1 MKFKVYLVYALVI
14 SSVIY
19 SVPSH
24 WVWDSS
30 GWLYAMGMHD
40 LAGCSAIHSVGG
52 VCGLLSTI
60 WLGPRLGTFTQDE
73 KGNNVYWPT
82 RSSPTQV
89 CYGTF
94 LLWSGWMA
102 FNSGSVLGVSNGLA
116 YAAARAG
123 VNTILGSVGGSI
135 GGLVFTTIAS
145 RNKYVD
151 IVELCTGLLSG
162 LVAVTA
168 ACDIIRPWEAVLVGM
183 IGGLVANGIGGVLV
197 RFGIDDPVGVVGV
210 HLVAG
215 AFGTVVPGLFG
226 SKGVFVTGSFTQ
238 LGVQVLGLVAM
249 LGWTLATSAL
259 FLFVVDLSV
268 GLRVPAHH
276 ERIGL
281 DQSWKS
287 GEAHTILPGSKR
299 VVTDTGAADSVS
311 HDSKRNLEPAALS
324 TARQGE
330 SNAPSSPVP
339 TMDEGSTMLGKRS
352 GSLYRTMS
360 HYLAKPAPTAAAQ
373 GSLATGR
380 LHEDAPDITASQG
393 DPPAETMEPPIHK
406 PPSFVVAGTVE
417 ASAAALRKR
426 RPSHATHSK
435 RRLGYDAA
443 HGVRERVRP
452 QDTPAEASAGN
463 VPLSRSGFPVDPL
476 DRAIVAVAG
485 PSTAAEW
492 HVAAKP
498 AGRDGGKARSASKSR
513 PKHRGSSGSRSRS
526 SKGQRSTISRVAA
539 HEMYVSPALAAN
551 PEGLLVAMEEG
562 RLQAKLS
569 R

>member
-1 MKFKVYLVYALVI
+1 
-14 SSVIY
+14 
-19 SVPSH
+19 
-24 WVWDSS
+24 
-30 GWLYAMGMHD
+30 
-40 LAGCSAIHSVGG
+40 
-52 VCGLLSTI
+52 
-60 WLGPRLGTFTQDE
+60 
-73 KGNNVYWPT
+73 
-82 RSSPTQV
+82 
-89 CYGTF
+89 
-94 LLWSGWMA
+94 MA

-135 GGLVFTTIAS
+135 GGLIFTTVAS

-168 ACDIIRPWEAVLVGM
+168 SCDIIQPWEAVIVG
-183 IGGLVANGIGGVLV
+183 IAGGIIANGIGGVLV

-210 HLVAG
+210 HLIAG
-215 AFGTVVPGLFG
+215 AFGTIVPGLFG

-249 LGWTLATSAL
+249 LGWTLATSAM

-281 DQSWKS
+281 DQTEHNMVLIRLDDLGDDSSDEEDDQPSTRDGAATPSVRSWKS
-287 GEAHTILPGSKR
+287 GEAHTILQGSKR
-299 VVTDTGAADSVS
+299 VVTDTGAADSVGS
-311 HDSKRNLEPAALS
+311 DSKRNLGPPAAS
-324 TARQGE
+324 TAGQVE
-330 SNAPSSPVP
+330 SSIPSSPAP
-339 TMDEGSTMLGKRS
+339 TMDEGSTMLGKRA
-352 GSLYRTMS
+352 GSLYRTVS
-360 HYLAKPAPTAAAQ
+360 HYLAKQAPTETSH
-373 GSLATGR
+373 GNLATGR
-380 LHEDAPDITASQG
+380 LKEDAAEIAASHG
-393 DPPAETMEPPIHK
+393 DPPAETTEPPMHK

-417 ASAAALRKR
+417 ASAAAMRQR
-426 RPSHATHSK
+426 RPSRTAHSK
-435 RRLGYDAA
+435 RRLGYDTA

-452 QDTPAEASAGN
+452 QDTPVEAAAGN

-492 HVAAKP
+492 HVAAKQT
-498 AGRDGGKARSASKSR
+498 GRGGSKARQSSRSKTR
-513 PKHRGSSGSRSRS
+513 HRESSGSRSRS
-526 SKGQRSTISRVAA
+526 SKGQRSAISRVAA

-569 R
+569 RGLSTKSRSLEPKDKP

>member
-1 MKFKVYLVYALVI
+1 MGGNQTDTALLLLLIEESNAAADIAWMLSTAYIVMTMQAGFAMLESGLISIKSAGNILAKNVMDIGAAGIGYFAIGRMKFKVYLVYALVI

-281 DQSWKS
+281 DQTEHNMVLIRLHDEDASDHSDYDSDGTDLERGGLPPVKEEQVADKLLG
-287 GEAHTILPGSKR
+287 GELLEPLESQAAAAIPVIAYPAG
-299 VVTDTGAADSVS
+299 VTD
-311 HDSKRNLEPAALS
+311 PAK
-324 TARQGE
+324 TT
-330 SNAPSSPVP
+330 N
-339 TMDEGSTMLGKRS
+339 
-352 GSLYRTMS
+352 
-360 HYLAKPAPTAAAQ
+360 
-373 GSLATGR
+373 
-380 LHEDAPDITASQG
+380 
-393 DPPAETMEPPIHK
+393 
-406 PPSFVVAGTVE
+406 
-417 ASAAALRKR
+417 
-426 RPSHATHSK
+426 
-435 RRLGYDAA
+435 
-443 HGVRERVRP
+443 
-452 QDTPAEASAGN
+452 
-463 VPLSRSGFPVDPL
+463 PVDPT
-476 DRAIVAVAG
+476 VA
-485 PSTAAEW
+485 SQEN
-492 HVAAKP
+492 
-498 AGRDGGKARSASKSR
+498 KAVPNSGNIQHSASRRKR
-513 PKHRGSSGSRSRS
+513 KTGGRRS
-526 SKGQRSTISRVAA
+526 SVQRVAA
-539 HEMYVSPALAAN
+539 QELYVSSAMAAN
-551 PEGLLVAMEEG
+551 PEGLISAMEAG
-562 RLQAKLS
+562 RAAARASMRQIQAATSPVEVSETSYDAPLS
-569 R
+569 

>member
-1 MKFKVYLVYALVI
+1 
-14 SSVIY
+14 
-19 SVPSH
+19 
-24 WVWDSS
+24 
-30 GWLYAMGMHD
+30 
-40 LAGCSAIHSVGG
+40 
-52 VCGLLSTI
+52 
-60 WLGPRLGTFTQDE
+60 
-73 KGNNVYWPT
+73 
-82 RSSPTQV
+82 
-89 CYGTF
+89 
-94 LLWSGWMA
+94 MA

-281 DQSWKS
+281 DQTEHNMVLIRLDDLGDDSSDEEEDEQPSTRDGAATPSVRSWKS

-569 R
+569 RGVSSKSRSLEPKDKP